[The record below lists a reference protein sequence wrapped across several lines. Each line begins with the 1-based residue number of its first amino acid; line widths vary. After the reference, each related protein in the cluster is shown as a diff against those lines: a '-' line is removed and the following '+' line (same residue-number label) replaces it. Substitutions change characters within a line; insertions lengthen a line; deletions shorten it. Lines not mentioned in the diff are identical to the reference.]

1 MVNEQIDC
9 QKFNIGQ
16 LGNNVAYL
24 DISNERDNSFLSSL
38 RNKFL
43 QENHGKLKFG
53 RVVDHENILIP
64 DITIMQNISFYSNF
78 HGINSTNLLN
88 YITSEFPDIK
98 QYLQQKRASLSLVE
112 WCGIGLIVYL
122 AIPQNFY
129 FINLTLHQFSDTKFK
144 PIICNIIEQSIGSS
158 IVIYSHPHGIQNIKD
173 FVGNF
178 IVKNNSDISS
188 IINLNNAIKI
198 INNEKL

>member
-1 MVNEQIDC
+1 MVKQIDC

-16 LGNNVAYL
+16 LGDHVAYL
-24 DISNERDNSFLSSL
+24 DISNERDNSYLSSL

-43 QENHGKLKFG
+43 QENHEKLKFG

-64 DITIMQNISFYSNF
+64 DITIIQNISFYSNF
-78 HGINSTNLLN
+78 HGINSTDILN
-88 YITSEFPDIK
+88 YITTEFPDIK
-98 QYLQQKRASLSLVE
+98 QYLHQKRASLSLVE

-178 IVKNNSDISS
+178 IVKNKSNISS
-188 IINLNNAIKI
+188 IINLNDAIEI
-198 INNEKL
+198 INNERL